1 MEERRTYRRFPA
13 QFNVTL
19 RRTAESS
26 ESIEAKS
33 ANLSSVGLRAVVH
46 EQMEVGE
53 KFVVEVV
60 DTSLA
65 GDQLVI
71 GEGEVVRVESPQGST
86 TEPFIIG
93 IRFINPDEPTIQ
105 RLLKTI
111 QLRNLAEARQRSR
124 NQRDQKKKR
133 SFGF

>member
-19 RRTAESS
+19 RRTTGSS
-26 ESIEAKS
+26 EPIEAKS
-33 ANLSSVGLRAVVH
+33 ANLSSLGLRAFVH
-46 EQMEVGE
+46 ERVEVGE
-53 KFVVEVV
+53 KFIVEVA
-60 DTSLA
+60 DTSFA

-71 GEGEVVRVESPQGST
+71 GEGEVVRVESPQEST
-86 TEPFIIG
+86 TDPFKIG
-93 IRFINPDEPTIQ
+93 IRFIDPDESTIQ

-124 NQRDQKKKR
+124 AQRDQQKR
-133 SFGF
+133 KSFGF

>member
-13 QFNVTL
+13 QFSVLL
-19 RRTAESS
+19 RRTAGSS

-33 ANLSSVGLRAVVH
+33 ANLSSDGLRAVVH
-46 EQMEVGE
+46 QQMEVGE
-53 KFVVEVV
+53 KFVIEVV
-60 DTSLA
+60 DTSIA

-71 GEGEVVRVESPQGST
+71 GEGQVVRVEPPQEST
-86 TEPFIIG
+86 KEPFMIG

-124 NQRDQKKKR
+124 AQRDQKKRK

>member
-13 QFNVTL
+13 QFSVSF

-60 DTSLA
+60 DTSLG

-71 GEGEVVRVESPQGST
+71 GEGQVMRVEPPQGST

-124 NQRDQKKKR
+124 AQRDKQKRKP
-133 SFGF
+133 FEF